1 MTPRRVRATRVVVV
15 DPNQPAPEAVALAA
29 DVIRAGGLVAFPT
42 ETVYGLGAAALDAAA
57 VAGIFDA
64 KERPATD
71 PLIVHVAAPSDLAA
85 VSARVPPAAQA
96 LAARFWPG
104 PLTLVVPRAPS
115 VPAVVAAGLDTLAV
129 RVPDHPVARAI
140 LEAAAVPVAAPS
152 ANRFSRPSPTTA
164 AHVLADLDGRI
175 DLVVDAGPTSI
186 GVESTIVDCVADPPV
201 VRRAGGVPIEAL
213 ARVVPDVAAA
223 LHVAASPAEA
233 QVAPGQLL
241 RHYAPAARLTAF
253 SGAPDAVA
261 GRLARDARQQVGA
274 GVRLGILAPDEV
286 LVALAPAV
294 AAAASGGR
302 VVVESLGPW
311 RRPEAAARALF
322 AALRRLDD
330 AGVHVILAAGP
341 EPLGLGAAVW
351 DRLRRAAEGRIVVV

>member
-1 MTPRRVRATRVVVV
+1 MTPFRTRPTRVVAV
-15 DPNQPAPEAVALAA
+15 DPIHPAPEAVRLAA
-29 DVIRAGGLVAFPT
+29 EILRNGGLVAFPT
-42 ETVYGLGAAALDAAA
+42 ETVYGLGAAALDADA

-64 KERPATD
+64 KERPPTD
-71 PLIVHVAAPSDLAA
+71 PLIVHLASPRDLDA
-85 VSARVPPAAQA
+85 VSARVPPAARA

-104 PLTLVVPRAPS
+104 PLTLVVPRAPI
-115 VPAVVAAGLDTLAV
+115 VPAVVAAGLETLAV

-140 LEAAAVPVAAPS
+140 LAEAGVPVAAPS

-175 DLVVDAGPTSI
+175 DLVVDAGPTTI

-213 ARVVPDVAAA
+213 AGVVPAIAAVHAAA
-223 LHVAASPAEA
+223 SAAEA

-241 RHYAPAARLTAF
+241 RHYAPSARLTAF
-253 SGAPDAVA
+253 AGAPDAVA
-261 GRLARDARQQVGA
+261 VRLAREARHQVGA

-311 RRPEAAARALF
+311 RQPEMAARALF

-330 AGVHVILAAGP
+330 AGVHAILAAGP

-351 DRLRRAAEGRIVVV
+351 DRLRRAAEGRVVAV